1 MQISVDKNILK
12 LLQQGDE
19 SIYRNIFHQLQPA
32 LVVYAK
38 EYVLDTDMASNIVQ
52 EAFLKL
58 WEKRNA
64 IKIGTILNA
73 YLYKSVRNLCLN
85 YLRHLKV
92 EDKYAD
98 KIQQLQLN
106 FEALKDKS
114 AERLLEAEIMERIQ
128 VAVDKMTP
136 QCKRVFELSRFEGK
150 SYKEI
155 AQELGIAEKT
165 VENQMGKALKV
176 ARAELKE
183 FLPITI
189 LLYNMWP

>member
-1 MQISVDKNILK
+1 MQLSVDKVMLK

-19 SIYRNIFHQLQPA
+19 DLYRKIFVQLQPA

-38 EYVLDTDMASNIVQ
+38 EYVLDADMAANIVQ
-52 EAFLKL
+52 EAFLKM
-58 WEKRNA
+58 WERRNN
-64 IKIGTILNA
+64 IQVGTILNA

-92 EDKYAD
+92 EDTYAGRV
-98 KIQQLQLN
+98 QQMQLN
-106 FEALKDKS
+106 YEALKDKS
-114 AERLLEAEIMERIQ
+114 AERLLEAEILERIQ
-128 VAVDKMTP
+128 QAVIKMTP
-136 QCKRVFELSRFEGK
+136 QCKKVFELSRFEGK

-189 LLYNMWP
+189 LLYNVMP

>member
-1 MQISVDKNILK
+1 MQKSVDKDTLE
-12 LLQQGDE
+12 LLQKGDE
-19 SIYRNIFHQLQPA
+19 DMYRNIFNQLQPA
-32 LVVYAK
+32 LVIYAK
-38 EYVLDTDMASNIVQ
+38 EYVPDADMASNLVQ

-58 WEKRNA
+58 WEKRQN
-64 IKIGTILNA
+64 IKLGTFLNA

-92 EDKYAD
+92 QDKYVGNV
-98 KIQQLQLN
+98 QQIQLN
-106 FEALKDKS
+106 YEALKDKS
-114 AERLLEAEIMERIQ
+114 AERLLEGEIMERIQ
-128 VAVDKMTP
+128 QAVEKMTP
-136 QCKRVFELSRFEGK
+136 QCRRVFELSRFEGK

-155 AQELGIAEKT
+155 AREIGIAEKT

-189 LLYNMWP
+189 LLYNMMP